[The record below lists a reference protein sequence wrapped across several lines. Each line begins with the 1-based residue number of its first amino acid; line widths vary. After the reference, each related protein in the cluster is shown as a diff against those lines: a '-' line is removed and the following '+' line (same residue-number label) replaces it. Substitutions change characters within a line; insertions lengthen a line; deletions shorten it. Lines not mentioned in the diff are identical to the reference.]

1 MNIIGHLVIK
11 NHPQNFNLFVAIL
24 MPSISILGGLQ
35 HLFGLSLRQFLI
47 FKATPLLFWC
57 FSSRDLIL
65 FLNFCAFS

>member
-47 FKATPLLFWC
+47 LKPLHC
-57 FSSRDLIL
+57 FFGVFQAEI
-65 FLNFCAFS
+65 